1 MNQTKMNL
9 DNAHPPILVEALAKA
24 NRLRRCGAGLGGFLF
39 AAICL
44 LLPSPAE
51 AQCPQWDVSGKW
63 QLEQSDG
70 LTVTVDLRQSGKT
83 VTGTAVCYTTK
94 APTGLFAPLKGD
106 NPHTLRGP
114 VTGNIAGD
122 DFFAE
127 ITWSYKSIGVY
138 RGKVGPQGRI
148 EGTVYDKG
156 ASPKKMTWVSP
167 NLMKCQEQISASTSP
182 APTASPKRVI
192 SHKGKGPTT
201 VNAPETAEPAAA
213 KDKLQ
218 SGNPQDFAGTWNTT
232 RRGENLILTLRVDG
246 TNVTGE
252 FTNPSRPT
260 SNGTLTGTVKTYDG
274 NSGPI
279 VKLSYVTTQP
289 TAGDGSFNVFAD
301 GRLEGGFTWR
311 EPGKAKKTFIRW
323 NGTRASN

>member
-1 MNQTKMNL
+1 MKTISVSKIV
-9 DNAHPPILVEALAKA
+9 ASAALALFCA
-24 NRLRRCGAGLGGFLF
+24 CGVARG
-39 AAICL
+39 
-44 LLPSPAE
+44 
-51 AQCPQWDVSGKW
+51 QCPQWDVSGKW

-70 LTVTVDLRQSGKT
+70 LTVTVDLRQSGKN
-83 VTGTAVCYTTK
+83 VTGSAVCYTTK
-94 APTGLFAPLKGD
+94 DPTGVLAPFKGKD
-106 NPHTLRGP
+106 PHTLNGP

-127 ITWSYKSIGVY
+127 IRWSVTSIGVY

-167 NLMKCQEQISASTSP
+167 NLMKCQQKISASTSRILSGIEV
-182 APTASPKRVI
+182 APKATPTPTPKRLI
-192 SHKGKGPTT
+192 SHKGKGSTAVTPPESAELTAANDT
-201 VNAPETAEPAAA
+201 V
-213 KDKLQ
+213 Q
-218 SGNPQDFAGTWNTT
+218 SGNAKDFAGTWNTT

-252 FTNPSRPT
+252 FTNPSRPS

-274 NSGPI
+274 DSGPI
-279 VKLSYVTTQP
+279 VKLSYVSTQP